1 MGKYS
6 KGKLIGK
13 LRGITKVLGK
23 SLMPPKKFLA
33 KHPEKALTPVDKK
46 SLLDWATE
54 QGKLLAGI

>member
-1 MGKYS
+1 
-6 KGKLIGK
+6 
-13 LRGITKVLGK
+13 
-23 SLMPPKKFLA
+23 MPPKKFLA